1 MVLPP
6 PSDRSGRPPG
16 RTRLRDVP
24 PVPALLAFL
33 GSQRAGGAFLIVA
46 SILAMIWSNSSLS
59 GLYQSTLHA
68 RLGPLPVAEW
78 INDGLMAIFF
88 LLVGLELRREIVS
101 GELSSPAR
109 LAAPGIAAL
118 GGMVVP
124 ALIYL
129 GFNYGNPAALRGWA
143 VPVATDIAFALAVLA
158 LAGRNTPPALRV
170 FLAALAVMD
179 DLGAIVVI
187 AVFYS
192 GALNFYLLGAALVVA
207 GALFVAGRLGTRA
220 LWAFVAGGLALW
232 VLVLNSGIHATL
244 AGVALAIVVPAE
256 VADRLEHAVGR
267 WVAFLVLPLFG
278 LANAGLSFAELP
290 PGVWQDPAALGVT
303 LGLLVG
309 KPVGVMGALM
319 AAVWLGIARRPAGVT
334 MPQLL
339 GGAIL
344 CGIGFTMSLFVND
357 LAFRGGVRGDEIKLA
372 IFAGSLLSAALG
384 VAVLV
389 FVAPRGPLLAAKTTV

>member
-1 MVLPP
+1 MP
-6 PSDRSGRPPG
+6 
-16 RTRLRDVP
+16 T
-24 PVPALLAFL
+24 VPALLAFL

-389 FVAPRGPLLAAKTTV
+389 FVAPRRPVLAAKTSD